1 MLARVTSGKS
11 GIVEYLVDGIKSGR
25 ELSRDELDERVCI
38 DGDLQRTDV
47 IINQINDV
55 KDADSYLHITLSF
68 GERDIEHD
76 SILKAYEEYKSNIM
90 SAYHKDEFNIYAEIH
105 YPKIKSYKDRKTG
118 DIIERFPH
126 VHMVI
131 PKVNLS
137 SNKELA
143 PFGVYTDNVQYH
155 DAIQEKVNRKF
166 SLESPYD
173 HQRKYRIVKDDAE
186 FISRYKGDTFKGSR
200 AEFKNELFEL
210 INNKNIRSMKAFE
223 HELAQY
229 GEVSRGKLGA
239 SDEYLKIKL
248 PGESK
253 NIRLKETCF
262 QPAYIVDRQL
272 LRPKPTDKQIDKL
285 VNEWVDTRS
294 HEMKHIHPK
303 SPKLRKEY
311 YGLEPEQQKEF
322 INERR
327 TDFNKQHNL
336 GTGRRSPNRK
346 LGTER
351 VGLKRFTEIRNGL
364 PGMPQR
370 GLVRTAGERPTV
382 SKGVL
387 QSDANHHLE
396 SSGTNRDH
404 QLRRVVDWRGGDG
417 RGRRV
422 AGGDGTGVSHGL
434 PKPDGRLSHS
444 LHQEQVNAPRSLSE
458 QFLSDHIKTRASQ
471 QELEHFRQLRKTLDP
486 ERVLQQFEK
495 THGLV
500 RDNYTTFKAK
510 DGSARIRIGTRAFNV
525 SDFCTQHMHQSW
537 TDTKALLSTAYQQQ
551 RSDQDESKVINSI
564 SFVSRYV
571 TQGYTSEAKLSRL
584 DESIMILK
592 YLQQQEKY
600 GDNTM
605 SLAELEKYRVKSDL
619 LESNSISNAEISL
632 RDIADNFKRQ
642 QALAK
647 QLTLKMSDLVAIK
660 DIKNNRVDFSDRNT
674 GDKIFRDVGNKLIMS
689 KRKPEHD
696 HVAAAMT
703 LAAEKFGA
711 VKITG
716 TKEFKQQVIDVAIAK
731 NLNIV
736 FDSPKMQA
744 LFLKNK
750 EEHAQQVKVET
761 IAKDAQ
767 VIEKSPTVSIV
778 GKENSDTQSGI
789 PSSST
794 PKESA
799 KPIKN
804 EAPVI
809 STPRADEPITLVE
822 HGTAPYQH
830 NKENKKSYFVTLSNG
845 QTKWGI
851 GLKDAIQESGAKEG
865 DEISV
870 EKMGSKD
877 VKVDVDIKDE
887 KGKKIGNEELDTQ
900 RNDWAVSVI
909 KPVQDH
915 EPKSTVKNAEVKTG
929 LDSSLKKPTA
939 NQALDS
945 FNNTLSASADKVETY
960 EVKYTWLK
968 SVNKMQVTINDKSP
982 NDVPDQVLR
991 KIIPRDN
998 FLINYSR
1005 SMVKSGELDLSV
1017 AGGNQPI
1024 PKVFN
1029 AEGETVKALEFTQS
1043 ATKLKL

>member
-1 MLARVTSGKS
+1 MLARVTGGKA
-11 GIVEYLVDGIKSGR
+11 GIVEYLEQGIKSGR

-38 DGDLQRTDV
+38 DGNLSITDKV
-47 IINQINDV
+47 ITQLNESGRENN
-55 KDADSYLHITLSF
+55 YLHITLSF
-68 GERDIEHD
+68 GEQEISEDEIIE
-76 SILKAYEEYKSNIM
+76 AYEAYKEKVMN
-90 SAYHKDEFNIYAEIH
+90 AYHDEEFNIYAEIH
-105 YPKIKSYKDRKTG
+105 LPKIKSYKDRKTG

-126 VHMVI
+126 VHIVI
-131 PKVNLS
+131 PKVNLVT
-137 SNKELA
+137 NKALD
-143 PFGVYTDNVQYH
+143 PYGFYNVESH
-155 DAIQEKVNRKF
+155 DSIQEHVNRKC

-210 INNKNIRSMKAFE
+210 INNKDIRSMKAFE
-223 HELAQY
+223 HELSHY
-229 GEVSRGKLGA
+229 GEVSTGKLGA

-311 YGLEPEQQKEF
+311 YSLERQQREEF
-322 INERR
+322 LHERR
-327 TDFNKQHNL
+327 TDYNKQHHL
-336 GTGRRSPNRK
+336 GARRRSPNRK

-370 GLVRTAGERPTV
+370 GLVRTAGERPAV

-387 QSDANHHLE
+387 PSDANHHLE
-396 SSGTNRDH
+396 SSRTSRDH
-404 QLRRVVDWRGGDG
+404 QLRRVVDRRGGDG

-422 AGGDGTGVSHGL
+422 SGGVSHGL
-434 PKPDGRLSHS
+434 PKPDGQLTHS
-444 LHQEQVNAPRSLSE
+444 LHQEPANAPRSLSE
-458 QFLSDHIKTRASQ
+458 QFLSDHIKTRTSQ
-471 QELEHFRQLRKTLDP
+471 HELEHFRQLRKTLDP

-510 DGSARIRIGTRAFNV
+510 DGSARIKIGTRAFNV

-537 TDTKALLSTAYQQQ
+537 TDTKALLSTAYQEQ

-619 LESNSISNAEISL
+619 LENNSISNAEISL

-647 QLTLKMSDLVAIK
+647 QLSLKMSDLVAIK

-674 GDKIFRDVGNKLIMS
+674 GDKIFKDVGNKLIMS

-744 LFLKNK
+744 LFMKNK

-767 VIEKSPTVSIV
+767 IIEKSPTVSIV

-789 PSSST
+789 PS
-794 PKESA
+794 PLNQKESA
-799 KPIKN
+799 KPTMD
-804 EAPVI
+804 EAPTV
-809 STPRADEPITLVE
+809 SSPGADEAVTLVK
-822 HGTAPYQH
+822 HGSAPYLH
-830 NKENKKSYFVTLSNG
+830 NKENTNSYYVTLSNG
-845 QTKWGI
+845 ETQWGK
-851 GLKDAIQESGAKEG
+851 GLKEAIEESGAKVG

-870 EKMGSKD
+870 QKMGSKD
-877 VKVDVDIKDE
+877 VKVDVDIKDDN
-887 KGKKIGNEELDTQ
+887 GKKIGSEELDTQ
-900 RNDWAVSVI
+900 RNDWTVSVI
-909 KPVQDH
+909 KPVQEH
-915 EPKSTVKNAEVKTG
+915 EPESIAKDEPVNND
-929 LDSSLKKPTA
+929 LDSATHLTKPTV
-939 NQALDS
+939 NQTLDL
-945 FNNTLSASADKVETY
+945 FNDQLLASTDKAETF
-960 EVKYTWLK
+960 EVKYQWIK
-968 SVNKMQVTINDKSP
+968 SENKMQVTVNDEAP
-982 NDVPDQVLR
+982 EHIPEVILD
-991 KIIPRDN
+991 KIIARDN
-998 FLINYSR
+998 FLKNYSR
-1005 SMVKSGELDLSV
+1005 SMVQSGLLVLS
-1017 AGGNQPI
+1017 AANGNQPI

-1029 AEGETVKALEFTQS
+1029 AEGETVKAQELTQS